1 MTDTP
6 GTDLMSIEAELKRE
20 LAAIGGTVD
29 APSSNKIST
38 KGKVFTLPDGKSGAG
53 PLNLIILDSIV
64 FNQYFQGAYDPKQK
78 APPKCWALG
87 RIVKEMKP
95 SAQVPKA
102 EGTDC
107 ESCPRAQWGTGANG
121 KGKACKN
128 QRRLLVLPP
137 NFTAAD
143 EPSTLYVSPTGLKGW
158 NKYVDKDLA
167 QGMGL
172 LPVQV
177 ITEITFDPNQSYPTL
192 TFKYLEKH
200 GRIAEAMAIRAK
212 YQDILFKEP
221 EVKST

>member
-1 MTDTP
+1 MSEP
-6 GTDLMSIEAELKRE
+6 GTDLMNIEAQLKQE

-38 KGKVFTLPDGKSGAG
+38 KGKVFALPDGTTGAG

-64 FNQYFQGAYDPKQK
+64 FNQYFEGAYDPKQK

-87 RIVKEMKP
+87 RVVKDMKP
-95 SAQVPKA
+95 SASVVGPQ
-102 EGTDC
+102 GDDC
-107 ESCPRAQWGTGANG
+107 ETCPRAQWGTGPRN

-137 NFTAAD
+137 DFTAAD
-143 EPSTLYVSPTGLKGW
+143 EPSTLYISPTGLKGW
-158 NKYVDKDLA
+158 NKYIDKDLA

-177 ITEITFDPNQSYPTL
+177 ITEVAFDPNQSYPTL

-200 GRIAEAMAIRAK
+200 GRIAEVMSLRAR
-212 YQDILFKEP
+212 YQDVLFKEP
-221 EVKST
+221 EIKTT